1 MNLETPFSFV
11 VFVLVQLR
19 MRGLSVG
26 EGRAPHFFHELY
38 KEAFGRL
45 VGFCRLAW
53 IFSLLAAV
61 TQCDA
66 NSPAGGGG
74 VDRALL
80 LSKQGLGGNEASAVQ
95 RSLLLPGVLLIGALS
110 SQGVV
115 SKSFC
120 HISMGLLLPTGKAI
134 SWEAWGGAGEAVPVP
149 CSA

>member
-1 MNLETPFSFV
+1 M
-11 VFVLVQLR
+11 
-19 MRGLSVG
+19 
-26 EGRAPHFFHELY
+26 
-38 KEAFGRL
+38 
-45 VGFCRLAW
+45 FCRLAW
-53 IFSLLAAV
+53 IFSLLAV

-80 LSKQGLGGNEASAVQ
+80 LSKQGLGGNEALAVQ
-95 RSLLLPGVLLIGALS
+95 SSLLLPGMLLIGALS

-120 HISMGLLLPTGKAI
+120 HIGVGLLLPTGKAI
-134 SWEAWGGAGEAVPVP
+134 SWEARGGAGEAVPVP